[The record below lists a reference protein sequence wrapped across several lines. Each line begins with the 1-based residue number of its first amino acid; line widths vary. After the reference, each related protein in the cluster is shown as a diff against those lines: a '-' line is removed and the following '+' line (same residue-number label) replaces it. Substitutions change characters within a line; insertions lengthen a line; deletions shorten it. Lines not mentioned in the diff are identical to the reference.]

1 MEVLRVRN
9 VNHALPLGL
18 TLLYDNGVAR
28 KSRAGNVI
36 EYPEPVTTV
45 YSRPR
50 ERVLFGYERNANP
63 FFHFM
68 EGLWMLDGRNDVKGV
83 ASYVKRMETYSDDGK
98 ILQGAYGHRW
108 RNHFGIDQLLS
119 VIHKLQV
126 SPKDRRVVLTMWD
139 PTTDLGIGQ
148 RHSKDLPCNTHIYFK
163 IRDNHLLMTV
173 CCRSNDIIWGAYGAN
188 VVHMSML
195 QEFVAN
201 ALGVEVGNY
210 TQISDSYHAYE
221 DIYTELLEKMPPV
234 DVYSFHIVYKN
245 PYKSEEINASRKM
258 VSIPHDE
265 WLGQLNM
272 FLQTAFNDPDHI
284 HRWYKT
290 YRGAV
295 YLDSFLMHVATPIA
309 ESWALYKKYKETKTK
324 EFLEQA
330 IEKIGACVGDD
341 WRIACREWLE
351 RKQT

>member
-108 RNHFGIDQLLS
+108 RNHFGID
-119 VIHKLQV
+119 
-126 SPKDRRVVLTMWD
+126 
-139 PTTDLGIGQ
+139 
-148 RHSKDLPCNTHIYFK
+148 
-163 IRDNHLLMTV
+163 
-173 CCRSNDIIWGAYGAN
+173 
-188 VVHMSML
+188 
-195 QEFVAN
+195 
-201 ALGVEVGNY
+201 
-210 TQISDSYHAYE
+210 
-221 DIYTELLEKMPPV
+221 
-234 DVYSFHIVYKN
+234 
-245 PYKSEEINASRKM
+245 
-258 VSIPHDE
+258 
-265 WLGQLNM
+265 
-272 FLQTAFNDPDHI
+272 
-284 HRWYKT
+284 
-290 YRGAV
+290 
-295 YLDSFLMHVATPIA
+295 
-309 ESWALYKKYKETKTK
+309 
-324 EFLEQA
+324 
-330 IEKIGACVGDD
+330 
-341 WRIACREWLE
+341 
-351 RKQT
+351 